1 MFIELLTAIGIGT
14 AALPSDA
21 SEPTPI
27 IDYPDPTEVMCL
39 AENMYHEAKNQGTA
53 GWSAVASVTF
63 NRIRDNRFPNTVC
76 EVVKQ
81 GPTRESWK
89 TRLLDIPDEERK
101 YYPIRHRCQ
110 FSWYCDGK
118 SDEIPSFDGDI
129 GSSRTMIVPATFDIE
144 YRWVGSSNHNPYLN
158 KISTCVLE
166 NMSVKYGGSVGYQA
180 FEPDEAGDTPPVE
193 TEISLQFKELEI
205 ITKTRAKEGY

>member
-63 NRIRDNRFPNTVC
+63 NRIRDSRFPNTVC

-118 SDEIPSFDGDI
+118 KDVVHKKDKRLYKKIKDFSSMILIPGVNLLDITDGATHYHADYVSPAWKKSKTKTTEIGDHI
-129 GSSRTMIVPATFDIE
+129 F
-144 YRWVGSSNHNPYLN
+144 YRWE
-158 KISTCVLE
+158 K
-166 NMSVKYGGSVGYQA
+166 
-180 FEPDEAGDTPPVE
+180 
-193 TEISLQFKELEI
+193 
-205 ITKTRAKEGY
+205 